1 MPFPY
6 TVIRSRRKTIAI
18 QVRQDGSVVLRI
30 PAACP
35 VGTAEQFL
43 REKQDWVLRKED
55 RRKNIGKTEGLRV
68 FFRSGSR
75 RKNGKRQNGILPFRR
90 NGTPDAS
97 ASPTEGS
104 PYGIRKQGGEA
115 AARREISISTGD

>member
-1 MPFPY
+1 MRGQERPVPFPY

-43 REKQDWVLRKED
+43 REKQDWVLEK
-55 RRKNIGKTEGLRV
+55 RR
-68 FFRSGSR
+68 
-75 RKNGKRQNGILPFRR
+75 NGILPFRR

-97 ASPTEGS
+97 ASPTAGS
-104 PYGIRKQGGEA
+104 PYGIRKQDGEA